1 MKANYDEKLNAPKS
15 EIAMG
20 SLYDMNKQLMK
31 QMPALNREGVLT
43 AYDGLKAWFQENTG
57 RYYMLLCNER
67 HDYTLFNLDKSGTW
81 KIIPKEHTESA
92 ANDVMECLTNRG
104 ALLAADLQNDSTWEF
119 WIRDYDECFA
129 YYLFPYDQAV
139 IEY

>member
-1 MKANYDEKLNAPKS
+1 MKANYEEKMTPKS

-20 SLYDMNKQLMK
+20 TLYDMNKQLMA
-31 QMPALNREGVLT
+31 QMPSLNREAVLT
-43 AYDGLKAWFQENTG
+43 AYDGLKVWFQNHTG

-67 HDYTLFNLDKSGTW
+67 HDYTLFNLDKSATW
-81 KIIPKEHTESA
+81 AVIPIEHTESA
-92 ANDVMECLTNRG
+92 ATDVMECLTNRG
-104 ALLAADLQNDSTWEF
+104 ALLAADLQNDGAWEF

>member
-1 MKANYDEKLNAPKS
+1 MKANYEEKIAPKS

-20 SLYDMNKQLMK
+20 TLYDMNKQLMAR
-31 QMPALNREGVLT
+31 MPSLDREAVLT
-43 AYDGLKAWFQENTG
+43 AYDGLKAWFQNHTG

-67 HDYTLFNLDKSGTW
+67 HDYTLFNLDKSATW
-81 KIIPKEHTESA
+81 AVIPIEHTESA
-92 ANDVMECLTNRG
+92 ATDVMECLTNRG
-104 ALLAADLQNDSTWEF
+104 ALLAADLQNDDAWEF
-119 WIRDYDECFA
+119 WIRDYEECYA